1 MSVLID
7 LIGAAVL
14 VGMLMVTILN
24 ANLNMS
30 NESFKSASEFHIQTE
45 VIQLARIMEF
55 DLYKMGYCVTK
66 PGVISIAESSHV
78 KFKANLENAF
88 SGSSPVIDV
97 VEYLLGTPNTVSVN
111 PHDKHLLRVENITQG
126 FISYS
131 CTRFTLIYY
140 NSRDSVIASPVTG
153 SMLDSIRAI
162 RVLLTAESPSP
173 FDSTY
178 ASAYYEK
185 LIYPRNLQ

>member
-1 MSVLID
+1 MSVMID

-14 VGMLMVTILN
+14 VGMLMMTIMN
-24 ANLNMS
+24 ANINMS
-30 NESFKSASEFHIQTE
+30 TESYKATSDFHIQTE

-55 DLYKMGYCVTK
+55 DFYKMGYSVTK
-66 PGVISIAESSHV
+66 PGVIVAAETSHI
-78 KFKANLENAF
+78 KFKANLNNVF
-88 SGSSPVIDV
+88 SGGSPVIDTI
-97 VEYLLGTPNTVSVN
+97 EYLLGTPNTLSIN
-111 PHDKHLLRVENITQG
+111 PHDKHLLRVENVTRG

-131 CTRFTLIYY
+131 CTRFLLTYY
-140 NSRDSVIASPVTG
+140 NSRDSVIAAPVTG
-153 SMLDSIRAI
+153 AMLDSIRS
-162 RVLLTAESPSP
+162 VKVYLTSESPQS